1 MDGKTLA
8 RIGAIVFVA
17 VAITATAI
25 EMNRKD
31 DRPIDFATRVR
42 PVASQDPLAAE
53 LLRCSEIGEAGPRDP
68 ACLIAWAENRRRF
81 LGQPAPAVSSVPS
94 APTTLF
100 PSAPASADPIRKDS
114 APADLTGH
122 AVQAEPARPAIS
134 ADQGAR

>member
-53 LLRCSEIGEAGPRDP
+53 LLRCSEIGE
-68 ACLIAWAENRRRF
+68 
-81 LGQPAPAVSSVPS
+81 S
-94 APTTLF
+94 TL
-100 PSAPASADPIRKDS
+100 R
-114 APADLTGH
+114 
-122 AVQAEPARPAIS
+122 
-134 ADQGAR
+134 